1 MTAVVVSTE
10 LAVAVVVILVV
21 LPIGYWIFRALTGK
35 LGR

>member
-10 LAVAVVVILVV
+10 LAVLVVVILVV
-21 LPIGYWIFRALTGK
+21 VPICYWIFRAMTGK